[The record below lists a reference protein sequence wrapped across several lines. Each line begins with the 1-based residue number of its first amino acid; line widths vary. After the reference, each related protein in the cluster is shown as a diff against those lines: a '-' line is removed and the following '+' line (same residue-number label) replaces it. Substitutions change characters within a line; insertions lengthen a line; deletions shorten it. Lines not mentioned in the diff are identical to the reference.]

1 MFQVNVVGT
10 AIAGQ
15 EAAKRLVRGGRIV
28 NIASRAFLAGRAHAA
43 YTASKSAVVGL
54 SRAMAIDLAKRGIFV
69 NCIAPGLIET
79 EMFRSLSP
87 ERQQELIALQPTK
100 TIGSP
105 DDIANAVS
113 FFASPRT
120 KYLTGQLMI
129 VDGGRSLG
137 VSTY

>member
-54 SRAMAIDLAKRGIFV
+54 SRAMAIDLAERGIFV

-79 EMFRSLSP
+79 DMFRSLSP

>member
-1 MFQVNVVGT
+1 VNVVGSF
-10 AIAGQ
+10 IAAQ
-15 EAAKRLVRGGRIV
+15 EAVKRLQRNGRII

-54 SRAMAIDLAKRGIFV
+54 TRAMAVDLASRGIYV

-79 EMFRSLSP
+79 EMFRSLTAD
-87 ERQQELIALQPTK
+87 RQKELIALQPTN
-100 TIGSP
+100 TVGQP
-105 DDIANAVS
+105 EDIANAVA

-120 KYLTGQLMI
+120 QYLTGQVMI